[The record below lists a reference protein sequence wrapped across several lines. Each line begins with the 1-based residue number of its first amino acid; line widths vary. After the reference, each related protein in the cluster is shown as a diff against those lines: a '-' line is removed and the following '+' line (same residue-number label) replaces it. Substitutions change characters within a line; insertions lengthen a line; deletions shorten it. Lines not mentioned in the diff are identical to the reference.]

1 MELEGREG
9 SGRQDLEDRK
19 NAELIDTEKKD
30 AESAY
35 GCLPIDSVYG
45 D

>member
-9 SGRQDLEDRK
+9 FGRQDLEDRK

-30 AESAY
+30 A
-35 GCLPIDSVYG
+35 GVHIWLFTDRFGIW
-45 D
+45 